1 MSTYPSDEE
10 LQDNDPT
17 DELPILT
24 DVILGEAAEHTESM
38 HEPSDAAEDTGR
50 FQNPRDEAGQSAGA
64 EKSAAAGLQKDLDA
78 RNERLSTL
86 ETELARLQARWSD
99 TEATL
104 SERDT
109 ELSRLR
115 AELADREAAI
125 AEQRTA
131 LEHNSEELRAHKTTI
146 TELTSA
152 LESERDRA
160 AGLER
165 SSNDLEQQIKGLEQK
180 IKEIETEHAIARE
193 DAKQVGDDAT
203 VTRLRDE
210 VAALSQHIENRNA
223 VWHDQAEKLA
233 AQSIRNRELEIEVAQ
248 RLERQLEAESF
259 AATEAASARAAREK
273 LGEALETLKRR
284 KPVDERPEAPQT
296 SEPEPIAD
304 ADRAA
309 QLRRE
314 LAQTVILQA
323 SQGEDAGTLS
333 RLAELEAAI
342 RSLENQ
348 MQTEREPLDTVPSR
362 EPAKLVC
369 LTTEAPTDYPLDKT
383 TLTIGRG
390 TTCDIQIGTH
400 YVSREH
406 ARITT
411 TDTGCFIEDLGSRNG
426 VFVNAVKVERQD
438 LEANDLITVGDTQFR
453 YQAGGN
459 G

>member
-1 MSTYPSDEE
+1 MSTYPFDEE

-24 DVILGEAAEHTESM
+24 DVILGEDAEHATSG
-38 HEPSDAAEDTGR
+38 PGPAADTADTGR
-50 FQNPRDEAGQSAGA
+50 FQKTRDEAEQSAGA
-64 EKSAAAGLQKDLDA
+64 DKLAAAGLQKDLDA

-104 SERDT
+104 SERDA

-146 TELTSA
+146 AELTSA
-152 LESERDRA
+152 LESERDAA

-193 DAKQVGDDAT
+193 DSKPVTDDAT

-223 VWHDQAEKLA
+223 IWHDQAETLA
-233 AQSIRNRELEIEVAQ
+233 AQSTRIRELEIEVAQ
-248 RLERQLEAESF
+248 RLERQLEAERF

-284 KPVDERPEAPQT
+284 QPVDERPEAAQT
-296 SEPEPIAD
+296 LEPEPISD

-314 LAQTVILQA
+314 LAQTVVLQA
-323 SQGEDAGTLS
+323 SQGDDAETLS

-342 RSLENQ
+342 KSLENQ
-348 MQTEREPLDTVPSR
+348 MEAEREALDTVSSS

-369 LTTEAPTDYPLDKT
+369 LTTERPTDYLLDKAT
-383 TLTIGRG
+383 ITIGRG
-390 TTCDIQIGTH
+390 TTCDIQLETH

-411 TDTGCFIEDLGSRNG
+411 ADAGCFIEDLGSRNG
-426 VFVNAVKVERQD
+426 VFVNAVKVEHQD

-453 YQAGGN
+453 YQTGGN

>member
-1 MSTYPSDEE
+1 MSTYPFDEE

-24 DVILGEAAEHTESM
+24 DVILGEDAEHTAS
-38 HEPSDAAEDTGR
+38 EPDPATDAEDTGR
-50 FQNPRDEAGQSAGA
+50 FRKTRDEADPSADA
-64 EKSAAAGLQKDLDA
+64 EKIAAAGLQKDLDA
-78 RNERLSTL
+78 RNERLSRL

-109 ELSRLR
+109 ELSRLH

-131 LEHNSEELRAHKTTI
+131 LEQNSEELRAHKTTI
-146 TELTSA
+146 ADLTSA

-180 IKEIETEHAIARE
+180 IEEIETEQAIARE
-193 DAKQVGDDAT
+193 DAKQTGDDPT

-223 VWHDQAEKLA
+223 VWHDQAETLA
-233 AQSIRNRELEIEVAQ
+233 AQSIRIRELEIEVAQ
-248 RLERQLEAESF
+248 RLERQLEAERF

-296 SEPEPIAD
+296 SEPEPISD
-304 ADRAA
+304 ADHAA
-309 QLRRE
+309 QLRHE

-323 SQGEDAGTLS
+323 SQGKDAETVS

-342 RSLENQ
+342 KNLENQ
-348 MQTEREPLDTVPSR
+348 MQTEREALDTVPPR

-369 LTTEAPTDYPLDKT
+369 LTTETPTDYPLDKA

-411 TDTGCFIEDLGSRNG
+411 TDAGCFIEDLGSRNG

-453 YQAGGN
+453 YQAGGI